1 MLRFDKATYLSLL
14 FKFILSERLC
24 NSLWGSDVL
33 LFSEFI
39 NIVFILF
46 YNFIEFIIFLHTFLV
61 ICQAQYKEYII
72 GIISFSKFSD
82 VLPDFTCPRAID
94 NLWVICSMD
103 NILSCLRSETLVTR
117 GKSERLKLTYPD
129 VHFLVLPLLEIFNL

>member
-1 MLRFDKATYLSLL
+1 MLRFDEATYLSLL
-14 FKFILSERLC
+14 FKFYLSERLS

-61 ICQAQYKEYII
+61 ISQAQYKEYLIC
-72 GIISFSKFSD
+72 IISFGKFPD
-82 VLPDFTCPRAID
+82 ILNDFTCARAID
-94 NLWVICSMD
+94 NLWIICSMD

-117 GKSERLKLTYPD
+117 GKSERRKLTYAD